1 MNVRKN
7 RNGNNGRSGPLE
19 RVLGERGGR
28 GAVDRMVEN
37 LGDGFARLREER
49 SRNNKPRGRNLQFNL
64 RNRLMLVGG
73 ALGLCAVALVGRA
86 LDLQVISNDFYR
98 QQGDARSLRE
108 IPIPTSRGM
117 ITDRNGEPLAVSTP
131 VESVW
136 ANPKELAKNTE
147 RLPELAK
154 ALGVAQ
160 DELARKLAQRAGKEF
175 MYLKRRINPDEARR
189 ILALKVPG
197 VFSQREFRRFYPQ
210 GEAMAHVL
218 GYTNIDDRGQEGLE
232 LAFDHELRGK
242 PGTKRV
248 IRDGAG
254 NIVENVDLV
263 RSAEPGKDITLTL
276 DRRIQYLT
284 YRELRRALNDTGAS
298 SASAVVLD
306 IETGEVLA
314 MANLPTYNPNLPG
327 GTSRDTHRNRAVTD
341 VVEPGSTMKPVT
353 VAAALSKGT
362 VTPQTLVNTTPG
374 WMPNGRY
381 RITDTHNNGVLTVT
395 GVITKSS
402 NVGAAKLALP
412 LPNDYY
418 YGFVHNFGY
427 GSKPGS
433 GFPGE
438 SSGLLAP
445 PQRWSGT
452 TKATMSY
459 GYGLSATPLQIAMV
473 YAAMANGGKLI
484 APTFVKGQRNEG
496 KQVLEPVV
504 AGEVMRMMQT
514 VTEPGGTAKQAAILG
529 YHVAGKTGT
538 TRKFSATG
546 GYSKKYVSLFAGV
559 VPVEKPRFSMVVV
572 VSEPDP
578 TKKGYYGGSVSGPV
592 FRNVMDGALRLMD
605 VAPDDIETWLA
616 VQAAAEAKRQKQS
629 GGKPAGPVV
638 PAATRAAAAAP
649 KPAARPLNAAPIA
662 AGSPA
667 AVAQASAHGGAR

>member
-7 RNGNNGRSGPLE
+7 RNGNHGRSGPLE

-28 GAVDRMVEN
+28 GGLDRLVEN

-327 GTSRDTHRNRAVTD
+327 GTNRDTHRNRAVTD

-504 AGEVMRMMQT
+504 AGEIMRMMQT

-638 PAATRAAAAAP
+638 PAATRAAAAA
-649 KPAARPLNAAPIA
+649 
-662 AGSPA
+662 
-667 AVAQASAHGGAR
+667 